1 MHAVLG
7 DQCAC
12 GATLVEAGAKLDL
25 TDLTGK
31 SAIIHAVARVPNKS
45 SMFFLELLIAS
56 GADLDVRDMAHGWTS
71 LHWAMNKVK
80 ATQPRG
86 FDHYALLLSFYDVFR
101 FYFNIFL
108 DPAPFQP
115 NARAGK
121 FWGKSRHSR

>member
-1 MHAVLG
+1 LTALMHAVLG

-80 ATQPRG
+80 ATQPRV
-86 FDHYALLLSFYDVFR
+86 DVFR
-101 FYFNIFL
+101 FYFNFFL

-115 NARAGK
+115 NARAG
-121 FWGKSRHSR
+121 